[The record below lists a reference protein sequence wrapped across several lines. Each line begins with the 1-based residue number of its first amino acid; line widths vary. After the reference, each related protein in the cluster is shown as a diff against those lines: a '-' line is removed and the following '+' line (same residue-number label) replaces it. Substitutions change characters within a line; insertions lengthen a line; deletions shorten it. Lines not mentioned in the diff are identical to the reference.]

1 MDLHPTYPRRTI
13 PTIGDKPPWLRV
25 RLPGEGRYFELKRLV
40 REEGLHTI
48 CEEARCPNMAE
59 CWSNGTATLLLL
71 GDVCTRACGFC
82 AVASG
87 RPGAVDAEE
96 PSRVAR
102 TVRALGLRHAVLTSV
117 TRDDLADGG
126 AGIFAESI
134 REIREQV
141 PSCAVEVLIPDFGG
155 NWGALA
161 TVMEASPDVLNHNV
175 ETIPRLYGIVRPK
188 AVYSRSLELLRRAK
202 DAGTAAL
209 TKSGLM
215 VGLGEREDE
224 LLAVLEDLRQSQ
236 VDVVTIGQYL
246 RPSARHIPVV
256 RYYTPAEFDSLK
268 QAAREIGLPHVESG
282 PLVRSSYHAHE
293 ALHRSLD

>member
-1 MDLHPTYPRRTI
+1 M
-13 PTIGDKPPWLRV
+13 
-25 RLPGEGRYFELKRLV
+25 RLPGDGRYFELKRLV

-87 RPGAVDAEE
+87 RPATVDAGE

-126 AGIFAESI
+126 ASIFAESI

-155 NWGALA
+155 NWNALA

-175 ETIPRLYGIVRPK
+175 ETVPRLYGIVRPK
-188 AVYSRSLELLRRAK
+188 AVYTRSLELLRRAK
-202 DAGTAAL
+202 DTGTGAL

-215 VGLGEREDE
+215 VGLGERENE
-224 LLAVLEDLRQSQ
+224 VIAVLEDLHQKQ

-256 RYYTPAEFDSLK
+256 RYYPPAEFDSLK

-293 ALHRSLD
+293 HLHRSLD